1 MIKYC
6 MRKWDENKD
15 KLEAA
20 LRSGTTWNG
29 CRYSDLVKLVVNQI
43 LNNST
48 GDYDDYHWDAEQITE
63 IDDGDYQGTLIYLIP
78 LSTYQPS
85 EYEYLMTYVGY
96 GSCSGC
102 DTLLAIQNYD
112 DGSKLDDSQVRD
124 FMVLCKDIVSSMIKP
139 YNTGWRA
146 SEEFD
151 PLYDCN

>member
-20 LRSGTTWNG
+20 LRSGTTWNE
-29 CRYSDLVKLVVNQI
+29 CHYLDLVKLVVNQI
-43 LNNST
+43 LNN
-48 GDYDDYHWDAEQITE
+48 GGDDYDDYKWSADNITE
-63 IDDGDYQGTLIYLIP
+63 IDDGSYQGTLIYMIP

-85 EYEYLMTYVGY
+85 ESEYLMAYVGY

-102 DTLLAIQNYD
+102 DTLLAIQKYY
-112 DGSKLDDSQVRD
+112 GGAKLDECQVRD

-139 YNTGWRA
+139 YNIGWRA
-146 SEEFD
+146 SEDFD
-151 PLYDCN
+151 PVVAY